1 MIDVEVDGEA
11 YQEMHVDG
19 GAMAQVFL
27 YPSAF
32 HLAEQSVRLHAQR
45 PRQFYIIRNA
55 RLDPDSADVERRTFR
70 IASRAIPSLIHPHAI
85 GDLSRLI
92 PTSRRARRDHTPP
105 FNRPNFD
112 LSPHHWSHPH

>member
-45 PRQFYIIRNA
+45 PRQVYIIRHA
-55 RLDPDSADVERRTFR
+55 RLDPAWADVERRTFS
-70 IASRAIPSLIHPHAI
+70 IAGRAISSLIHSQGI
-85 GDLSRLI
+85 GALYRTSLPSRPAGPDSKLAFI
-92 PTSRRARRDHTPP
+92 A
-105 FNRPNFD
+105 PNFAIY
-112 LSPHHWSHPH
+112 P